1 MNAVNFAVGERFQLR
16 GEAHRIFRQLDN
28 GDVSVEELATGR
40 VKEFTIAALLAMWNS
55 GDLIL
60 GSRKARVDRNAVSA
74 AVASV
79 YAEVFHQSYS
89 EEQQAVA
96 KGKLV
101 YVQRLKDQ
109 PKSAILAP
117 RIEEIWS
124 DNKLW
129 NGKRFPK
136 LHAPHFTTVAR
147 WTKAYTQSGND
158 IRALVGNERDKGSI
172 DRRMDGAV
180 REKMDDLIATRYMS
194 EERPTMAS
202 VYRDLT
208 AEVARLNT
216 TRIESERAKRPSFK
230 TFQRAVHAVGA
241 YDVYR
246 ARYGKRLADIRF
258 RAAGRGIPPERPLAR
273 AAMDHCRLDLFVVDE
288 KLRLPL
294 GRPWLTLIIDECTR
308 YILGYAIGFEEPSS
322 VSMTRALQNAI
333 APKEPSRDAKATW
346 DAWGI
351 PDVLVVDNGC
361 EFHSHALEMAMG
373 QYGITI
379 EFCPRKQP
387 WYKGKVERFFGTFNT
402 DLLSEL
408 KGKTFSN
415 ILLRGDYDPAKHSVV
430 TFATLKRIV
439 HKWILDIYHQAVHR
453 TLKTTPELAWKAG
466 IADVDRYLPP
476 SSIALE
482 SAFSASV
489 TKRLTHK
496 GIEHDSLFYNSP
508 ELRTVRSQFG
518 AEIRVEV
525 RVNNADIGSLI
536 VVAPDGKTLV
546 RVPALDMEY
555 AAGLTRWQHGVC
567 RRYQRR
573 ILEDEG
579 REIRL
584 LEAREEIRKMI
595 EEDMLFGG
603 RKTRKRQARFTE
615 GSPSSTAP
623 QQSAPLTSAASEG
636 VAPVGGADGTA
647 PTPAN
652 AAATGVITGPATDE
666 TGTEVQT
673 DDPSDD
679 QVPVFDSYKR
689 KQEAA

>member
-1 MNAVNFAVGERFQLR
+1 MNAANFAVGERFQLH

-28 GDVSVEELATGR
+28 GDVTVEELVTGR

-60 GSRKARVDRNAVSA
+60 GSRKASVDRNAVSA

-79 YAEVFHQSYS
+79 YHEAFHQSYS
-89 EEQQAVA
+89 EKQQAVA
-96 KGKLV
+96 RGKLV
-101 YVQRLKDQ
+101 YVQRLKNQ

-117 RIEEIWS
+117 QIEEIWS

-147 WTKAYTQSGND
+147 WTKAYKQSGND
-158 IRALVGNERDKGSI
+158 IRALVGNDRDKGSL
-172 DRRMDGAV
+172 DKRMDSAV

-194 EERPTMAS
+194 EERPTMVS

-208 AEVARLNT
+208 AAVARLNT
-216 TRIESERAKRPSFK
+216 TRIESERAKKPSFK

-258 RAAGRGIPPERPLAR
+258 RAAGRGIPAERPLAR
-273 AAMDHCRLDLFVVDE
+273 VAMDHCRLDLFVVDE

-294 GRPWLTLIIDECTR
+294 GRPWLTLIIDDCTR
-308 YILGYAIGFEEPSS
+308 YILGYTIGFEEPSS

-346 DAWGI
+346 DAWGVM
-351 PDVLVVDNGC
+351 DVLVVDNGC
-361 EFHSHALEMAMG
+361 EFHSQALEMAMG

-387 WYKGKVERFFGTFNT
+387 WYKGKVERFFGTVNT
-402 DLLSEL
+402 GLLSEL
-408 KGKTFSN
+408 EGKTFSN
-415 ILLRGDYDPAKHSVV
+415 VWLRGDYDPTKHAVV
-430 TFATLKRIV
+430 TLATLKRIV
-439 HKWILDIYHQAVHR
+439 YKWILDVYHQSVHN
-453 TLKTTPELAWKAG
+453 TLKTTPELAWQAG
-466 IADVDRYLPP
+466 IVDVDRYLPP
-476 SSIALE
+476 SSIAME

-489 TKRLTHK
+489 TKSLTHK

-508 ELRTVRSQFG
+508 ELRAVRAQFG

-525 RVNNADIGSLI
+525 RVNDADIGFVI

-546 RVPALDMEY
+546 RVPAIDTEY
-555 AAGLTRWQHGVC
+555 AMGLTRWQHRVC
-567 RRYQRR
+567 KRYQARM
-573 ILEDEG
+573 LEDEG

-584 LEAREEIRKMI
+584 LEAREELRKMI
-595 EEDMLFGG
+595 EKDMLLGG

-615 GSPSSTAP
+615 GSTGSEVP
-623 QQSAPLTSAASEG
+623 QKGELRTSALSEG
-636 VAPVGGADGTA
+636 LTQVDGADGTA
-647 PTPAN
+647 RTPAN
-652 AAATGVITGPATDE
+652 ASAAGVITKPATVE
-666 TGTEVQT
+666 TGTEVPAN
-673 DDPSDD
+673 DPSDD